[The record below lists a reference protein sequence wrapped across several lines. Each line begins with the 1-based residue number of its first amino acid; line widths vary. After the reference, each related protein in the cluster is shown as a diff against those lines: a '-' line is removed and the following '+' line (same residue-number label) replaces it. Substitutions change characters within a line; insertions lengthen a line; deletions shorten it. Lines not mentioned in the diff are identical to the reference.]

1 MKHEIPVGSTF
12 GSTDMW
18 WRVEG
23 YNPDGTPIL
32 YQRDTYNLAYWN
44 NSSFH
49 LGRIK
54 ELGYWIKFPAEKK
67 RRGFAQFI
75 VSVETRS

>member
-1 MKHEIPVGSTF
+1 MNYEIPVGSTF
-12 GSTDMW
+12 GGEHMW
-18 WRVEG
+18 WRLEG

-32 YQRDTYNLAYWN
+32 YQRDTDRHAFWRR
-44 NSSFH
+44 SPFH
-49 LGRIK
+49 LGRMK

-75 VSVETRS
+75 TDKKL